1 MTPNHYPGSWGGE
14 HSVQF
19 ALPLMVE
26 AVTEAPSG
34 SLACRIEHFRVLQF
48 EFGST
53 VRAVAFQ
60 CGSGGRLSLRSSGI
74 Q

>member
-48 EFGST
+48 EFGS
-53 VRAVAFQ
+53 
-60 CGSGGRLSLRSSGI
+60 I
-74 Q
+74 YE

>member
-34 SLACRIEHFRVLQF
+34 SLACRLYI
-48 EFGST
+48 SMS
-53 VRAVAFQ
+53 
-60 CGSGGRLSLRSSGI
+60 CSLNLDHS
-74 Q
+74 